1 MYSIVLNCGH
11 LNNLEIVNKECN
23 ICLKEITIED
33 KIIITLHK
41 IQIIK
46 SQNNMNDE
54 KIKLL
59 EESLSILKK
68 TIKNYNNNL
77 TYYKQHYEFINKIF
91 F

>member
-46 SQNNMNDE
+46 SQNNINDE

-77 TYYKQHYEFINKIF
+77 IYYKQHYEFINKIF